1 MKTVLICY
9 VLKTIHVWLL
19 NSIQSIVQ
27 DKKEISHLV
36 IEMAKLGTVC
46 GCPNVNR
53 LFNCKEDEIEGYLPK
68 SLLENQEMLQTA
80 IKSIWI
86 SLFNSIGFYKIH

>member
-1 MKTVLICY
+1 
-9 VLKTIHVWLL
+9 
-19 NSIQSIVQ
+19 
-27 DKKEISHLV
+27 
-36 IEMAKLGTVC
+36 MAKLGTVC

-68 SLLENQEMLQTA
+68 SLLENQEMLETA

-86 SLFNSIGFYKIH
+86 YFLIL